1 MRIYVPN
8 GQNFEFQKVKINLV
22 NVNQTYGYLVIE
34 IFGYSRLA
42 KVFASIIRKMNE
54 KLRLAVVMKLAS
66 KKSAKTSATAIRI
79 PAFIFLCEVS
89 RTHCRR
95 RAVEATRR
103 RRPNFS
109 KTTHQFFE
117 MSLPKCSS

>member
-1 MRIYVPN
+1 MRMYVPN

-54 KLRLAVVMKLAS
+54 KLRLAVAMKLAS

-79 PAFIFLCEVS
+79 LAFIFLCVMNGLHGLHGLHEF
-89 RTHCRR
+89 RH
-95 RAVEATRR
+95 
-103 RRPNFS
+103 P
-109 KTTHQFFE
+109 
-117 MSLPKCSS
+117 